1 MPIGAQP
8 PGRRGTV
15 GEPYSALNLR
25 LVLAAVGF
33 VICTVL
39 AIWLWRGGWTVPGW
53 ILAAWALVAVLD
65 MVVVQLRRRARRRA
79 EGGRRHSLFE

>member
-53 ILAAWALVAVLD
+53 ILAAWALVAVID
-65 MVVVQLRRRARRRA
+65 MLVVQLRRRARRRA